1 MGERVTDARL
11 ALVRLRVTR
20 DRCGRPCLEALAPA
34 EWGRKVRKGEVE
46 VAAFVAERWLQA
58 QAAWWR
64 VERELSET
72 LGEIPPAPTEGGEG

>member
-1 MGERVTDARL
+1 MTDARPQP
-11 ALVRLRVTR
+11 VRLRVTR

-46 VAAFVAERWLQA
+46 ISAAVAGRWLAA
-58 QAAWWR
+58 QEAWWR

-72 LGEIPPAPTEGGEG
+72 LGEIPPAPTEGGERE